1 MWHTKYDVIHH
12 LRKNRFCHLFQKG
25 ITHFVAANFAF
36 RQPLSQL
43 TVVAVAAPLPTKIL
57 CLFAGALVFL
67 DSSHTYRETVGIT
80 HYTKPLRVWC
90 RSPLQGACVRR
101 KNNGFS
107 VARRT
112 KIEMFLMWFL

>member
-12 LRKNRFCHLFQKG
+12 LRGLLFCYLFLKG

-36 RQPLSQL
+36 RQPLLLL
-43 TVVAVAAPLPTKIL
+43 TVFAVAAPLPAKIL

-67 DSSHTYRETVGIT
+67 DSSHTYRKTVGIT
-80 HYTKPLRVWC
+80 HYTKPLRVWR

-101 KNNGFS
+101 KNNSFA
-107 VARRT
+107 VAKRT
-112 KIEMFLMWFL
+112 RIEMFLM